1 MAVWGSTVLL
11 RVGWQAIGR
20 MRTSS
25 LGMSLNMGIIS
36 TRGRWCLNLSGD
48 SIRFSK
54 ALLV

>member
-1 MAVWGSTVLL
+1 MAVWGSTILL

-20 MRTSS
+20 LRTSS